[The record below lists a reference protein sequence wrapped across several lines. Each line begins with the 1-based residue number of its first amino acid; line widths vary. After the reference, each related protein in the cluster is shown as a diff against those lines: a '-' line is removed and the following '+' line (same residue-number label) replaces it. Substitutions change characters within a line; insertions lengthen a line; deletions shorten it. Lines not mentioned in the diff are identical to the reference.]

1 MPQPKKH
8 ASTRAR
14 RNRAATAALLVD
26 DEPIDRSTWTAK
38 QLRDE
43 IDRRNTAAPEDERLS
58 KAGGKTAMVE
68 ALLED
73 DYQIPA
79 LPARP
84 MGWLTHTEQWWRD
97 VWSSPM
103 SKEWHPETD
112 WHNVVSAAMHY
123 DDMWRAETPTDR
135 QKADT
140 AFVKR
145 CEPLGLNPYA
155 RRRLEWTIETAREAQ
170 ERGAQRRGEGAA
182 ARGQAPPPPAQPAAD
197 PRARMSVVK

>member
-1 MPQPKKH
+1 MPGKKKH

-26 DEPIDRSTWTAK
+26 AEPVDRTLWTAK

-43 IDRRNTAAPEDERLS
+43 IDRRNAGLPEGERLS
-58 KAGGKTAMVE
+58 KGGGNDAMRA

-73 DYQIPA
+73 DYQIPE
-79 LPARP
+79 LPDRYI
-84 MGWLTHTEQWWRD
+84 GWAEHTREWWRD
-97 VWSSPM
+97 VWMSPM

-112 WHNVVSAAMHY
+112 WHNVIAAAMHY
-123 DDMWRAETPTDR
+123 DDMWRAEKPGDR
-135 QKADT
+135 QKADA

-170 ERGAQRRGEGAA
+170 ERGQQRRGEGAA
-182 ARGQAPPPPAQPAAD
+182 ARGQAGAPPPVPAAD